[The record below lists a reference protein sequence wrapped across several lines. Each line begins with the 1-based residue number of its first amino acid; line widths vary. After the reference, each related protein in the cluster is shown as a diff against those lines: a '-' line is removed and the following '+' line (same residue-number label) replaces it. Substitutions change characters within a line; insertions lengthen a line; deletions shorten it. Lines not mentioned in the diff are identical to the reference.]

1 MLSTPNG
8 FPQTLHGQ
16 LFLLAFDRRR
26 NRFDGENHWAFG
38 LALRAAMLT
47 DLYLAGYLQD
57 NEGRPEPVGVPAP
70 ADPLLRAPL
79 DDIGDDSP
87 ENWAQVVSRGS
98 QRDAAERVQSQ
109 LEAEDWV
116 RVQRRRMFGMIPRT
130 RVRLRDSDSI
140 GALAGHVSAALRDA
154 IDGRPADERLLAVG
168 LLGVLGQLP
177 TVYGLEDA
185 PRHLSQLQELVD
197 GAIPPITGMNEAIGI
212 VHRAMR
218 AHATFFAEGP

>member
-1 MLSTPNG
+1 MLSAPNVV
-8 FPQTLHGQ
+8 PQTLHGR

-26 NRFDGENHWAFG
+26 NRFDGENHWPFG

-47 DLYLAGYLQD
+47 DLYLSGYLQD
-57 NEGRPEPVGVPAP
+57 DDGRPQRVGVAAP
-70 ADPLLRAPL
+70 ADPLLRAAL
-79 DDIGDDSP
+79 DDIGDDSQ

-98 QRDAAERVQSQ
+98 QRDAAERVRSQ
-109 LEAEDWV
+109 LEAEDRLW
-116 RVQRRRMFGMIPRT
+116 VQRRRRFGVIPHT
-130 RVRLRDSDSI
+130 RVRLRDGDSI
-140 GALAGHVSAALRDA
+140 GILAGKVSAALRDA

-177 TVYGLEDA
+177 TVHGLEDA
-185 PRHLSQLQELVD
+185 PRHLSHLEDLVD
-197 GAIPPITGMNEAIGI
+197 SAIPPITGMNEAIGI